1 MIFLSWVGYHSSPGL
16 SPAKLDA
23 QMLVIRKLWND
34 EDGIV
39 ALEYLLVATIVGLGL
54 IAGLVGLRQSI
65 DAELLEL
72 GNAALAINQ
81 GYSFSAVTACI
92 ASVQGSQATDT
103 SATISMTFSEPS
115 DVLLIDVNACS
126 P

>member
-1 MIFLSWVGYHSSPGL
+1 M
-16 SPAKLDA
+16 KN
-23 QMLVIRKLWND
+23 VIARLWKD

-54 IAGLVGLRQSI
+54 VAGLSGLRNCI

-72 GNAALAINQ
+72 GEAITGLDHDYYITGVGGNVD
-81 GYSFSAVTACI
+81 G
-92 ASVQGSQATDT
+92 ASTGSTGDTDVND
-103 SATISMTFSEPS
+103 AQFS
-115 DVLLIDVNACS
+115 DVFMSNIGETLAGSGAVNNVNVQT